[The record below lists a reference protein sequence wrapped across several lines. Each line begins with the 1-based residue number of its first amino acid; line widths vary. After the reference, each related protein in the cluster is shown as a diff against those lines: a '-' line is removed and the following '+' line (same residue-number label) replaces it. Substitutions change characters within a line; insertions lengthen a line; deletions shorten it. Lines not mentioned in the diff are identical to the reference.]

1 MIYWH
6 GNIYSLTSLCHFRE
20 VDKEEVTR
28 RSNRKT
34 SSLANGLC
42 SPFTTEDDG
51 KLEVDGRSER
61 VAGDSEG
68 VNDGVDMEDSPPNG
82 WPLRRVISIEE
93 DHLPHLLQ
101 GDPHLLFHQLSEEE
115 ERGKEEGQAN
125 LQTSSLYPSLASA
138 DSPPPVRV
146 KKPSKKKWIRG
157 NMPSSAQGQPVG
169 KETHQQAN

>member
-1 MIYWH
+1 M
-6 GNIYSLTSLCHFRE
+6 TQ
-20 VDKEEVTR
+20 

-34 SSLANGLC
+34 TSLANG
-42 SPFTTEDDG
+42 SPFTTGDDE
-51 KLEVDGRSER
+51 KQK

-68 VNDGVDMEDSPPNG
+68 VNVGVDVEDAPPDG

-101 GDPHLLFHQLSEEE
+101 GDTHLLLHQLSEEE
-115 ERGKEEGQAN
+115 EERAGEEEGQGD
-125 LQTSSLYPSLASA
+125 LETSSLYPSNASLASA

-157 NMPSSAQGQPVG
+157 NIPSSARGQPVG
-169 KETHQQAN
+169 KETQQVCDRDIS